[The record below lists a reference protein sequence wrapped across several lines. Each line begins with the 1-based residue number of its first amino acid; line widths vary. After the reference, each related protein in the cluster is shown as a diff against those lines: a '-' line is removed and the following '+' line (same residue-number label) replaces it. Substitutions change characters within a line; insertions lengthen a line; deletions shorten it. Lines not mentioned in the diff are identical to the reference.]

1 MWHGSLEPGTP
12 PSQLLPL
19 TPISTLSPAPSV
31 TSVVTPVI
39 LTLSQEAGYPG
50 NAYSVLKTRAGGKEC
65 RQQPLTQVGVSQRVS
80 PCPIKMAR
88 DLFAELLGRRS
99 ENRARDIGA
108 ALSAWWRGGAI
119 HEHRLQS

>member
-1 MWHGSLEPGTP
+1 MAAWSLA
-12 PSQLLPL
+12 LLPASHSPP

-50 NAYSVLKTRAGGKEC
+50 NAYSVPKTRAGWKEC
-65 RQQPLTQVGVSQRVS
+65 RKQPLTQVGVSQRVS

-88 DLFAELLGRRS
+88 DLSAELF
-99 ENRARDIGA
+99 
-108 ALSAWWRGGAI
+108 
-119 HEHRLQS
+119 